1 MYKSLMGC
9 SLFSNS
15 HFHMGVTVMGLAEH
29 FGHCLGKY
37 QKEQSH
43 EIGEPRSNP
52 LKVANK
58 FDGG

>member
-1 MYKSLMGC
+1 
-9 SLFSNS
+9 
-15 HFHMGVTVMGLAEH
+15 MGVTVMGLAEH